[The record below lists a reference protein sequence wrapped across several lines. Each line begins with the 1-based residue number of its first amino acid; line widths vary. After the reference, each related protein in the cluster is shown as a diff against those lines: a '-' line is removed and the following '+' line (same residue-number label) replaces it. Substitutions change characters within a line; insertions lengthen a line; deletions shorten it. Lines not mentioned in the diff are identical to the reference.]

1 MEVLEFL
8 DNSGNIMVKR
18 VPHDGPTEIK
28 YGAQL
33 TVRESQEAVF
43 FRDGKSLDVFTA
55 GRHVLKTQNIPKITT
70 DKSDIKKS
78 KWRVRFSTQLRK
90 EFNKLEEKKKE
101 ELLNKGLLKI
111 QYKLNSKNFEEL
123 KNKQEKTE
131 LDEYII
137 DKKNQI
143 FLTIKLNE
151 NSKKELENKI
161 ETKDGN
167 YDERIDL
174 EESFLEEIESF
185 ADEQDYI
192 DIELMEEA
200 KPDPQ
205 YFSDDDPV
213 DMSDVDKIEKGFEE
227 EEYLDED
234 DEEDD
239 EEDYKK

>member
-1 MEVLEFL
+1 MSKVNNKINQLAKEVSDLNFKIKFDTIRLNKIKEQL
-8 DNSGNIMVKR
+8 IDLMVNEN
-18 VPHDGPTEIK
+18 VP
-28 YGAQL
+28 
-33 TVRESQEAVF
+33 
-43 FRDGKSLDVFTA
+43 DV
-55 GRHVLKTQNIPKITT
+55 TT

-78 KWRVRFSTQLRK
+78 KWSIRFSTQLRK
-90 EFNKLEEKKKE
+90 EFHKLEDKKKE

-111 QYKLNSKNFEEL
+111 QYRLNTKNFEEL
-123 KNKQEKTE
+123 KSKQEKTE

-143 FLTIKLNE
+143 FLRITLNE
-151 NSKKELENKI
+151 NSKKILVNEI
-161 ETKDGN
+161 EAKDNN

-213 DMSDVDKIEKGFEE
+213 DMSDVDKMEKGFEE
-227 EEYLDED
+227 EEYS
-234 DEEDD
+234 EEDD

>member
-1 MEVLEFL
+1 MTEKENKVNQLAKEVSDLNFKIKL
-8 DNSGNIMVKR
+8 DTIRLKK
-18 VPHDGPTEIK
+18 IK
-28 YGAQL
+28 EQL
-33 TVRESQEAVF
+33 INLMINE
-43 FRDGKSLDVFTA
+43 
-55 GRHVLKTQNIPKITT
+55 NIPKITT

-78 KWRVRFSTQLRK
+78 KWSVRFSTQLRK

-143 FLTIKLNE
+143 FLRITLNE
-151 NSKKELENKI
+151 NSKKELENQI
-161 ETKDGN
+161 ETKDNN

-174 EESFLEEIESF
+174 EESFLEEIENF
-185 ADEQDYI
+185 DV
-192 DIELMEEA
+192 ELMEEA

-213 DMSDVDKIEKGFEE
+213 DMSDIDKIEKGFE
-227 EEYLDED
+227 DEKYS
-234 DEEDD
+234 EEDD

>member
-1 MEVLEFL
+1 MSKVNNKINQLAKEVSDLNFKIKFDTIRLNKIKEQL
-8 DNSGNIMVKR
+8 IDLMVNEN
-18 VPHDGPTEIK
+18 VP
-28 YGAQL
+28 
-33 TVRESQEAVF
+33 
-43 FRDGKSLDVFTA
+43 DV
-55 GRHVLKTQNIPKITT
+55 TT

-78 KWRVRFSTQLRK
+78 KWSIRFSTQLRK
-90 EFNKLEEKKKE
+90 EFHKLDDTKKE

-111 QYKLNSKNFEEL
+111 QYRLNTKNFEEL
-123 KNKQEKTE
+123 KSKQEKTE

-143 FLTIKLNE
+143 FLRITLNE
-151 NSKKELENKI
+151 NSKKILVNEI
-161 ETKDGN
+161 EAKDDN

-227 EEYLDED
+227 EEYLEED